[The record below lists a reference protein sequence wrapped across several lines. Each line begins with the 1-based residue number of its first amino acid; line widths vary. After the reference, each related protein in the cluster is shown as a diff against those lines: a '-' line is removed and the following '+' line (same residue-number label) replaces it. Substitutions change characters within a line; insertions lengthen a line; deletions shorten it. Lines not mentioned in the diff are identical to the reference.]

1 MAKIKHR
8 MKSYGHLE
16 KDVELY
22 LKLKERFRQSF
33 SSR

>member
-8 MKSYGHLE
+8 MKNYGHLE